1 MKRWYNLAALL
12 LALTTLWV
20 VFQVTIRIY
29 EGVPHIEDEVAYSWQ
44 AALYAR
50 NRLAIE
56 SPPCPHCFLTPFV
69 VDYNGLRFSKY
80 PPGWAAALSIG
91 TRLNLRDW
99 VNPLLAA
106 LCIWLTYRLAGRFTS
121 PPVGLLTAFLTL
133 TSPFFLLNAG
143 TLLSHVWSFF
153 LTLAFIL
160 AWLEITQVQPAVPR
174 WLSVL
179 LAGFSL
185 GLLALTRP
193 LTAIAVAFPFFIE
206 GIIHLIKSPPPV
218 QRAILMTG
226 LLAGGMGSLLFVWQ
240 YAVTGNFFLNPYTL
254 WWEYDKIGFGP
265 GIGVQEGGH
274 NLYWARL
281 NLKHSL
287 QAGVSDLFG
296 WGRVS
301 WLFLPLGLVAL
312 RRQKSVWPTLAI
324 APSLMAFYMLYWIGA
339 QLYGPRY
346 YFEGLI
352 SVTLLSAAGIF
363 WLTGKLNSAKQWS
376 AQWWLPRLRLAA
388 SAGLVIFLIAC
399 NLMFYLPA
407 RLGGMFQ
414 LYGASRQQ
422 LQPFLTQNA
431 RELTP
436 ALVFVHRQK
445 NWREYATLL
454 ELSSPYLDTPFVF
467 VFSRS
472 DEDNQQ
478 VIEAFPGRKIWHY
491 YPDEPYRFYTAARP
505 NP

>member
-1 MKRWYNLAALL
+1 MKRLPDFTALL
-12 LALTTLWV
+12 LTLITLV
-20 VFQVTIRIY
+20 AVYQVTIWVY

-44 AALYAR
+44 AALYSR
-50 NRLAIE
+50 NQLAIE

-80 PPGWAAALSIG
+80 PPGWAAALSLG
-91 TRLNLRDW
+91 VRLNLRDW

-106 LCIWLTYRLAGRFTS
+106 LCVWMTYRLVSRLTR
-121 PPVGLLTAFLTL
+121 PLTGLLAGVLTL

-143 TLLSHVWSFF
+143 TLLSHIWSFF
-153 LTLAFIL
+153 LTLAFVL
-160 AWLEITQVQPAVPR
+160 AWLEITAPQTSIPR
-174 WLSVL
+174 WISVPL
-179 LAGFSL
+179 GGLSL

-193 LTAIAVAFPFFIE
+193 LTAVAVAFPFFIE
-206 GIIHLIKSPPPV
+206 GIIHLFRSPSTV
-218 QRAILMTG
+218 RFSLLMTG
-226 LLAGGMGSLLFVWQ
+226 LLAGGLAGLFFVWQ
-240 YAVTGNFFLNPYTL
+240 YAVTGNFLLNPYTL

-287 QAGVSDLFG
+287 HSGVSDLFG
-296 WGRVS
+296 WGRIS
-301 WLFLPLGLVAL
+301 WIFLPFGLLAL
-312 RRQKSVWPTLAI
+312 RRQKSVWATIAI
-324 APSLMAFYMLYWIGA
+324 APSLMLFYMLYWIGA

-352 SVTLLSAAGIF
+352 STTLLTSAGIV
-363 WLTGKLNSAKQWS
+363 WLAGKLPGMRQDSRD
-376 AQWWLPRLRLAA
+376 WWLSRLRFAVTCGFVL
-388 SAGLVIFLIAC
+388 LLMVC
-399 NLMFYLPA
+399 NLWFYLPA
-407 RLGGMFQ
+407 RLGGMLH

-422 LQPFLTQNA
+422 LLPFQSPNA
-431 RELTP
+431 ADLTP

-472 DEDNQQ
+472 EEDNLQ
-478 VIEAFPGRKIWHY
+478 VVRAFPGRKVWHY
-491 YPDEPYRFYTAARP
+491 YPDEPYRFYTAPRQ
-505 NP
+505 

>member
-1 MKRWYNLAALL
+1 MKRLPDLTALL
-12 LALTTLWV
+12 LALIALV
-20 VFQVTIRIY
+20 AVYQVTTRIY

-44 AALYAR
+44 AALYTR
-50 NRLAIE
+50 NQLAIE

-80 PPGWAAALSIG
+80 PPGWPAALSLG
-91 TRLNLRDW
+91 VRLNMRDW
-99 VNPLLAA
+99 VNPILAA
-106 LCIWLTYRLAGRFTS
+106 LCVWLTYRLVSRATR
-121 PPVGLLTAFLTL
+121 PAIGLLAALLTL

-153 LTLAFIL
+153 LTLAFLL
-160 AWLEITQVQPAVPR
+160 AWLELIASQSAIPR
-174 WLSVL
+174 WMSVM

-193 LTAIAVAFPFFIE
+193 LTAVAVAFPFLIE
-206 GIIHLIKSPPPV
+206 GIVRLFKSRSAI
-218 QRAILMTG
+218 RAAIISTGILAALLG
-226 LLAGGMGSLLFVWQ
+226 LLLFVWQ
-240 YAVTGNFFLNPYTL
+240 YAVTGDFLLNPYTL
-254 WWEYDKIGFGP
+254 WWEYDRIGFGP

-287 QAGVSDLFG
+287 HSGVSDLFG
-296 WGRVS
+296 WGRLS
-301 WLFLPLGLVAL
+301 WLFLPFGLIALG
-312 RRQKSVWPTLAI
+312 RHKSLWAVIGI

-352 SVTLLSAAGIF
+352 SLTMLTASGIA
-363 WLTGKLNSAKQWS
+363 WLAGKLTVDHRFTPG
-376 AQWWLPRLRLAA
+376 WWFSRLRYALTSGIVMAL
-388 SAGLVIFLIAC
+388 LVC
-399 NLMFYLPA
+399 NLWFYLPA
-407 RLGGMFQ
+407 RLGGMVH
-414 LYGASRQQ
+414 LYGATRQQ
-422 LQPFLTQNA
+422 LLPFQSQNA
-431 RELTP
+431 SELTP

-472 DEDNQQ
+472 DKDNQQ
-478 VIEAFPGRKIWHY
+478 VIRAFPGRKIWHY
-491 YPDEPYRFYTAARP
+491 YPDEPYRFYSAPRP
-505 NP
+505 

>member
-1 MKRWYNLAALL
+1 MKRLPDLTALL
-12 LALTTLWV
+12 LALITLV
-20 VFQVTIRIY
+20 AVYQVTTRVY

-44 AALYAR
+44 AALYTR

-80 PPGWAAALSIG
+80 PPGWPAMLSLG
-91 TRLNLRDW
+91 ARLNLRDW

-106 LCIWLTYRLAGRFTS
+106 LCIWLTYRLVSRTTN
-121 PPVGLLTAFLTL
+121 PVIGLLAAVLTL
-133 TSPFFLLNAG
+133 TSPFFLLNGG
-143 TLLSHVWSFF
+143 TLLSHIWSFF
-153 LTLAFIL
+153 LTLAFWM
-160 AWLEITQVQPAVPR
+160 AWLDITASQPATPR
-174 WLSVL
+174 WMSIL
-179 LAGFSL
+179 LGGFSL

-193 LTAIAVAFPFFIE
+193 LTAVAVAFPFFVE
-206 GIIHLIKSPPPV
+206 GIIRLFKSPPV
-218 QRAILMTG
+218 VRTSILIMG
-226 LLAGGMGSLLFVWQ
+226 FVAAVLAGLLFVWQ
-240 YAVTGNFFLNPYTL
+240 YAVTGDFFLNPYTL

-287 QAGVSDLFG
+287 HSGVSDLFG
-296 WGRVS
+296 WGRIS
-301 WLFLPLGLVAL
+301 WLFLPFGLLAL
-312 RRQKSVWPTLAI
+312 RHHKPLWSTIAI
-324 APSLMAFYMLYWIGA
+324 APSLMLFYMLYWIGA

-352 SVTLLSAAGIF
+352 SVALLTAAGIV
-363 WLTGKLNSAKQWS
+363 WLAGKLSADQRFTKN
-376 AQWWLPRLRLAA
+376 WWLSRIRFA
-388 SAGLVIFLIAC
+388 VINAVVIALTAC
-399 NLMFYLPA
+399 NLWFYLPA
-407 RLGGMFQ
+407 RLGGMVH

-422 LQPFLTQNA
+422 LLPFQSQNVSD
-431 RELTP
+431 LTP

-472 DEDNQQ
+472 EEDNQQ
-478 VIEAFPGRKIWHY
+478 VIQAFPGRKVWHY
-491 YPDEPYRFYTAARP
+491 YPDEPFRFYASPRP
-505 NP
+505 